1 MPTLMGVLATVG
13 ACALLTP
20 HAPAVLKA
28 TLVAGAVINPD
39 GDGRPSPVV
48 VHVFELASETEFA
61 EAGFSALYEDADK
74 TLGDA
79 LLARHSV
86 ILQPASTKMI
96 SINLAPRTSAIG
108 AVAGLARFANVTW
121 RALARTAPGKSVA
134 IRIVADATGI
144 SIEADR

>member
-1 MPTLMGVLATVG
+1 MGLLAAVA
-13 ACALLTP
+13 ACALLAP

-28 TLVAGAVINPD
+28 TFVAGPVINPD

-48 VHVFELASETEFA
+48 VHVFELASEAEFT

-96 SINLAPRTSAIG
+96 SANLAPHTSAIG

-121 RALARTAPGKSVA
+121 RALARTTPGKATA
-134 IRIVADATGI
+134 IRIVLDETGI